1 MQNDFSSIEK
11 LVEFGLGLGVANQ
24 MMNTMNTAMAKMNTA
39 GVDRPVNQPEIRYF
53 VVIDQAQAG
62 PFTEGELVQLIKA
75 GKVNADTLVWRQ
87 GLNAWTMA
95 GNLPETNRLILLNSK

>member
-1 MQNDFSSIEK
+1 MKNDFSSIDK

-24 MMNTMNTAMAKMNTA
+24 MINTMNTAIEKMKVPGANSYA
-39 GVDRPVNQPEIRYF
+39 QQQDFRYF

-62 PFTEGELVQLIKA
+62 PFTEEEVVQLIKS
-75 GKVNADTLVWRQ
+75 GKVTSETLVWRH

-95 GNLPETNRLILLNSK
+95 ENLPETNRLLLLYK